1 MDIFNL
7 RHGENMK
14 YKYKITLFTPT
25 YNRGYIISRLY
36 ESIKR
41 QTFRDFEWIIFD
53 DGSTDDTENLVNIW
67 KSENKDFPIIYI
79 KGKTE
84 VNAEPLIVH

>member
-1 MDIFNL
+1 MVK
-7 RHGENMK
+7 NMK

-67 KSENKDFPIIYI
+67 KSDDLPAGGHRYFPA
-79 KGKTE
+79 GQE
-84 VNAEPLIVH
+84 RPSLRCDGGGHQGL